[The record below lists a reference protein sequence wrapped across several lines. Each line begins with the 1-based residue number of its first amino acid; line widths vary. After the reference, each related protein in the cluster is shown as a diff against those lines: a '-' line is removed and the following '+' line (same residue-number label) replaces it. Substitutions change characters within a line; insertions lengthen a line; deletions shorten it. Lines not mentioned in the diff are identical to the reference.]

1 MFNKDQGGN
10 NGSYLSE
17 RKAKYGYGDKSDKEF
32 FEEVFDIRYGK
43 ETFQDWIN
51 RKAKEFQDIWLKRAV
66 KTGIVPS
73 ILDLTNPIIEEGQNT
88 YYEEERGLFTKAK
101 NNGNNS
107 IISNKS
113 KNEFGS
119 DVAIMFNP
127 QKDVHFLGTK
137 SDIQA
142 FKKWKHEEV
151 KKKTNT

>member
-1 MFNKDQGGN
+1 M
-10 NGSYLSE
+10 
-17 RKAKYGYGDKSDKEF
+17 
-32 FEEVFDIRYGK
+32 
-43 ETFQDWIN
+43 
-51 RKAKEFQDIWLKRAV
+51 

-101 NNGNNS
+101 NDGNNS

-127 QKDVHFLGTK
+127 QKMFISWEPNL
-137 SDIQA
+137 I
-142 FKKWKHEEV
+142 FKLLKMEA
-151 KKKTNT
+151 